1 MRRALR
7 SGLFQHVRIAA
18 LNLTRH
24 RRRTFLAL
32 AIICGGVVAFL
43 LAGGFINWVLWG
55 MREGVIQS
63 QLGHMQ
69 ITRPGYLREGISD
82 PYRFLL
88 GNELPVL
95 PTDQNFAIRTI
106 APRLAFSGLLSHNES
121 SITFVGEGV
130 IPEAEVPLSGG
141 ITVVDGSNLVQFGR
155 EGVELGEGLAKNI
168 DAKPG
173 DQIVLL
179 VTTASGGVNAVE
191 LPVAGTFA
199 TPVKAY
205 DDTSLRIPIDVARK
219 LMRVEGATSWV
230 VLIDDT
236 DHTDAAVRA
245 MRAALPSD
253 QYEVTP
259 WHVLADFYNKTVE
272 LFGTQV
278 AVVRTMI
285 ALIVILSISNTL
297 SMAVIERTME
307 IGTAMALGVR
317 RRGILALFISE
328 GVVLGLMAGVLGV
341 GVAVLLGEIIS
352 YIGIPMPPPPGMSR
366 GYTGRIDISAAL
378 ALQGFALAFFT
389 TVLASLIPAWKASRM
404 NIVDALRRQA

>member
-1 MRRALR
+1 M
-7 SGLFQHVRIAA
+7 
-18 LNLTRH
+18 
-24 RRRTFLAL
+24 
-32 AIICGGVVAFL
+32 
-43 LAGGFINWVLWG
+43 
-55 MREGVIQS
+55 
-63 QLGHMQ
+63 
-69 ITRPGYLREGISD
+69 
-82 PYRFLL
+82 
-88 GNELPVL
+88 
-95 PTDQNFAIRTI
+95 
-106 APRLAFSGLLSHNES
+106 
-121 SITFVGEGV
+121 
-130 IPEAEVPLSGG
+130 
-141 ITVVDGSNLVQFGR
+141 QFGR

-236 DHTDAAVRA
+236 DHTDAAVSA
-245 MRAALPSD
+245 VRAALPSD

-366 GYTGRIDISAAL
+366 GYTGRIDISTAL